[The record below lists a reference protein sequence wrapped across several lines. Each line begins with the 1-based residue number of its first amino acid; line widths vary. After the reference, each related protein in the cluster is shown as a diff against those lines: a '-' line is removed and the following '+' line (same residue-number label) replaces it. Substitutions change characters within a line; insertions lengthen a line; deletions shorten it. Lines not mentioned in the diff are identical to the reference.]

1 VPTFG
6 RSGGRR
12 KPPLKGAP
20 LSPGIALGTAV
31 VLGRA
36 GLLAMAGEGSAIGAP
51 EVDGEIR
58 RFLTACDRSVAELDV
73 LRAAVGSRLDA
84 AAAGIFEAQRLLVRD
99 PVFVELVT
107 RRIRERHVA
116 AQAAVAAV
124 AGELGDAM
132 AALADPYLRER
143 GTDFRDL
150 GHRLQLALRD
160 GEPELHFPAG
170 SILVIGDLSPSLSVA
185 LDPAT
190 VRGVVTELGAKSSH
204 AAILLRSSAIPAVGA
219 IANAV
224 DSIAPGSRLLL
235 DAVAGLVFVEPD
247 ESVIAE
253 YQRLESDL
261 EARAAML
268 EGEVE
273 LPAVTTD
280 GVAIRLA
287 ANLGKAADTEAA
299 LRWHADG
306 VGLYRTEFAFDIRDG
321 FPSEDEQA
329 AILSGVAQRMH
340 PRPIV
345 FRLLDLGADKT
356 LPYFPLPMVA
366 NPALGLRGTR
376 LLLAHPEVLRPQ
388 LRAML
393 RVSAAYGVSVL
404 LPMIGGV
411 EEARA
416 VRREI
421 SATMDQLRSQ
431 GVPFDPNLRLGAMIE
446 VPSAALVAAD
456 LARELDFLSL
466 GTNDL
471 VQYLLAAD
479 RDEPAMN
486 DYYRMLHPAVLRLI
500 HDVCRAAGR
509 AGKEL
514 TICGEMAGDPFY
526 TELLLGL
533 GLRSFSVA
541 PRQLGALRHE
551 IRRSSTR
558 AGTPLARRLIRL
570 STRDEIRRVL
580 DRRRARSDGA
590 QPRHGSPGGSAASS
604 VETPARLPGG

>member
-1 VPTFG
+1 M
-6 RSGGRR
+6 
-12 KPPLKGAP
+12 
-20 LSPGIALGTAV
+20 
-31 VLGRA
+31 LGRG
-36 GLLAMAGEGSAIGAP
+36 GLLAMAGADASIDTR
-51 EVDGEIR
+51 EVDDEIR
-58 RFLTACDRSVAELDV
+58 RFLQACDRSVAELDA
-73 LRAAVGSRLDA
+73 LRGAVGSRFDTA
-84 AAAGIFEAQRLLVRD
+84 TAGIFEAQRLLLRD

-107 RRIRERHVA
+107 HRIGERTLT
-116 AQAAVAAV
+116 AQAAIADVV
-124 AGELGDAM
+124 GELSAAM
-132 AALADPYLRER
+132 AAVADPYLRER
-143 GTDFRDL
+143 GADFRDV
-150 GHRLQLALRD
+150 GYRLQLALRG
-160 GEPELHFPAG
+160 GEQGLHFPAG
-170 SILVIGDLSPSLSVA
+170 SVLVVGDLSPTLAVA
-185 LDPAT
+185 LDPAN

-219 IANAV
+219 IPNAV
-224 DSIAPGSRLLL
+224 ESIAPGSRLLL

-247 ESVIAE
+247 EGVLAE

-261 EARAAML
+261 EARAALL
-268 EGEVE
+268 EGEVG
-273 LPAVTTD
+273 LPAVTVD
-280 GVAIRLA
+280 GVAVRLA

-299 LRWHADG
+299 LRWNADG
-306 VGLYRTEFAFDIRDG
+306 VGLYRTEFAFDIRDR

-329 AILSGVAQRMH
+329 EILAGVAQRLH

-356 LPYFPLPMVA
+356 LPYFPLPMVV

-393 RVSAAYGVSVL
+393 KVSAAHAVSVL

-421 SATMDQLRSQ
+421 AAMMAELRSQ
-431 GVPFDPNLRLGAMIE
+431 GVPFDSNLRLGAMIE
-446 VPSAALVAAD
+446 VPSAALVAGE

-471 VQYLLAAD
+471 AQYLLAAD

-486 DYYRMLHPAVLRLI
+486 DYYRMLHPAVLRL
-500 HDVCRAAGR
+500 VQSVVRAAGR

-551 IRRSSTR
+551 IRLSDTR
-558 AGTPLARRLIRL
+558 AGTPLARRLLRR
-570 STRDEIRRVL
+570 STRDEIRRAL
-580 DRRRARSDGA
+580 ERRRQLRDGA
-590 QPRHGSPGGSAASS
+590 PPPAAK
-604 VETPARLPGG
+604 AGR